1 MIARFIAWLRGL
13 LGRHRIDAEIVEE
26 LQDHLERQ
34 IEAHR
39 RRGVPPEEARRL
51 ALRDLG
57 GLTQTIESTRAVR
70 ATWLDTCWR
79 DVRYGARLL
88 RRSPR
93 FTVTALTVLIL
104 GIGSTTAIF
113 SIAYAVL
120 VRPLPYAE
128 ADRLVFLA
136 EHQGSGIAW
145 PNFDDWRQRA
155 TSFDGLASSLADA
168 VIVTSGQLPQRLDS
182 RSVTSNFFRV
192 LGVTAVQGRLFD
204 DADARPDAD
213 ATAVVSHAFWMRELG
228 GSPAAIGQT
237 LTLRRPFTVIGVLP
251 PGFRYM
257 TPADVYLLLEPQVAA
272 NYRTMQ
278 SRSSHTTLYAVGRLE
293 PGVDVTSARAEMQN
307 IVAALALEH
316 PETNKGSGVSV
327 VPLAD
332 RVVRDM
338 APTLTVL
345 VGAVALLL
353 LIACV
358 NLASLLLN
366 RSASRAQEF
375 GIRTAIG
382 GSRWSLIRQL
392 LIEHALLV
400 GAGGVLGALAGAAI
414 LTGLVSVAPP
424 DTPRLDEIRLDVVVL
439 SCTTLFSCACAF
451 LFGLLPAL
459 RASGAGGYETV
470 LRSGRGST
478 RRNSVLRRSLLM
490 GEVAVATVLL
500 SGSGLMVHTMLRLS
514 HVDPGFDPHNV
525 RTVMFSLAGP
535 AWPDPRKQAFF
546 AEAVERLRAVPGVEN
561 AAITYSLPILG
572 SNWWTGFTV
581 AGRPLPPGAVL
592 MDLPSAGIVPVSATY
607 FDTLKIPLI
616 RGRSFD
622 RSDTPDSQPVAI
634 INTSLVNLYWTAR
647 APGPGGAS
655 DMSTGEPNLAAFV
668 RKNEDP
674 IGQQI
679 RLAGGNLTEGY
690 GPWRT
695 IVGIVGDVK
704 QHGLD
709 QDSPQQIFLPVVQQ
723 TRTTVFA
730 VARTRGT
737 VSSTSIETAI
747 RDLDRSVPVFN
758 DRTVEQVV
766 REAGSRRRVAA
777 IVLSVFAGAA
787 VLLAAIGL
795 YGVIAQSVSERR
807 QEIGVRMALGATHDQ
822 ILRLFMR
829 HGLVVVA
836 IGIGAGI
843 AGAVVAG
850 RSLASLVFGVTVTDP
865 VTLGA
870 VAALLITVTLLACYI
885 PARSATRL
893 DPMTAL
899 RSE

>member
-1 MIARFIAWLRGL
+1 MIARLFASLRGL
-13 LGRHRIDAEIVEE
+13 LRRRQIDGEIADE
-26 LQDHLERQ
+26 LRDHLERA
-34 IEAHR
+34 IEAHQSQ
-39 RRGVPPEEARRL
+39 GISPDEARRL

-70 ATWLDTCWR
+70 ATWLDTVWR
-79 DVRYGARLL
+79 DVAYGVRVL

-93 FTVTALTVLIL
+93 FTVTALTLLVL

-120 VRPLPYAE
+120 VRPLPYADAE
-128 ADRLVFLA
+128 RLVFLA
-136 EHQGSGIAW
+136 EHQGAGIAW

-155 TSFDGLASSLADA
+155 TSFDGIASSLAD
-168 VIVTSGQLPQRLDS
+168 VVFVTGGQLPQRLDS
-182 RSVTSNFFRV
+182 RSVTVNFFGV
-192 LGVTAVQGRLFD
+192 LRATPLEGRLFD
-204 DADARPDAD
+204 QSDARPDA
-213 ATAVVSHAFWMRELG
+213 ASIAVVSHAFSMREF
-228 GSPAAIGQT
+228 GSAPAALGRT
-237 LTLRRPFTVIGVLP
+237 VSLNRRSYTVIGVLP
-251 PGFRYM
+251 AGFRYM
-257 TPADVYLLLEPQVAA
+257 TSADVYLLLEPQVAA

-278 SRSSHTTLYAVGRLE
+278 SRSSHTGLYGVGRLKR
-293 PGVDVTSARAEMQN
+293 GVDVSAARAEMQN

-327 VPLAD
+327 VPLAE

-338 APTLTVL
+338 AQTITVL
-345 VGAVALLL
+345 AGAVALLL

-358 NLASLLLN
+358 NLTSLLLN
-366 RSASRAQEF
+366 RSTSRAHEF
-375 GIRTAIG
+375 GIRAAIG

-392 LIEHALLV
+392 FIEHALLV

-424 DTPRLDEIRLDVVVL
+424 DTPRLDEIRMDAVVL
-439 SCTTLFSCACAF
+439 SVTTFFCCACAF
-451 LFGLLPAL
+451 LFGVLPAL
-459 RASGAGGYETV
+459 RASGAGGHGTV

-478 RRNSVLRRSLLM
+478 RQHSLLRRSLLI

-500 SGSGLMVHTMLRLS
+500 SGAGLMVHTMLRLS
-514 HVDPGFDPHNV
+514 RVDPGFDPRNLQ
-525 RTVMFSLAGP
+525 TVMFSLAGP
-535 AWPDPRKQAFF
+535 AWPDARKQAFF
-546 AEAVERLRAVPGVEN
+546 SEAVERLRAVPGVEN

-572 SNWWTGFTV
+572 SNWWNWFTV
-581 AGRPLPPGAVL
+581 AGRPVPPGAVM

-622 RSDTPDSQPVAI
+622 RSDTADSQPVAI
-634 INTSLVNLYWTAR
+634 INTSLVNLYWRKRGDPATAL
-647 APGPGGAS
+647 GP
-655 DMSTGEPNLAAFV
+655 AFI
-668 RKNEDP
+668 NADEDP

-679 RLAGGNLTEGY
+679 RLTAGSPTAGY

-704 QHGLD
+704 QHGVD
-709 QDSPQQIFLPVVQQ
+709 QDTPQQIFLPILQQ

-730 VARTRGT
+730 VARTRGP
-737 VSSTSIETAI
+737 VSSSAIEAAI

-758 DRTVEQVV
+758 DRTVQQVM

-807 QEIGVRMALGATHDQ
+807 REIGVRMALGATHDQ
-822 ILRLFMR
+822 ILRLFLR
-829 HGLVVVA
+829 HGLIVAA

-843 AGAVVAG
+843 AGAVAAT
-850 RSLASLVFGVTVTDP
+850 RSLASLVFGVTATDP
-865 VTLGA
+865 ATLGT
-870 VAALLITVTLLACYI
+870 VAALLTLVTLLACYI
-885 PARSATRL
+885 PAQSATRV
-893 DPMTAL
+893 DPSEAL
-899 RSE
+899 RME

>member
-1 MIARFIAWLRGL
+1 MLARLTAYLRGL
-13 LGRHRIDAEIVEE
+13 ARRRQIEGEVVEE
-26 LQDHLERQ
+26 LRDHLERETDAN
-34 IEAHR
+34 IA
-39 RRGVPPEEARRL
+39 RGLAPAEARRV
-51 ALRDLG
+51 ALRELG
-57 GLTQTIESTRAVR
+57 GMTQTIESTRAVR
-70 ATWLDTCWR
+70 ATWLDTVWR
-79 DVRYGARLL
+79 DLRYGARLF

-93 FTVTALTVLIL
+93 FTVTALTVLAL

-120 VRPLPYAE
+120 VRPLPYADAE
-128 ADRLVFLA
+128 RLVFLA
-136 EHQGSGIAW
+136 EHEGSGIAW

-155 TSFDGLASSLADA
+155 RSFDGIASSLADA
-168 VIVTSGQLPQRLDS
+168 VFVTGGQLPQRLDS
-182 RSVTSNFFRV
+182 RSVTVNFFGV
-192 LGVTAVQGRLFD
+192 LGATPFRGRLFD
-204 DADARPDAD
+204 QSDARPDA
-213 ATAVVSHAFWMRELG
+213 ASTAVVSHAFSTREF
-228 GSPAAIGQT
+228 GSAPAAIGQT
-237 LTLRRPFTVIGVLP
+237 VSLNRKSYTVIGVLP

-257 TPADVYLLLEPQVAA
+257 TAAHVYLLLEPQVAA
-272 NYRTMQ
+272 NYRGMQ
-278 SRSSHTTLYAVGRLE
+278 DRSSHTSLYAVGRLK
-293 PGVDVTSARAEMQN
+293 PRVDVTSARAEMQN
-307 IVAALALEH
+307 VAASLALEH
-316 PETNKGSGVSV
+316 PETNKGSSVYV

-345 VGAVALLL
+345 AGAVALLL

-366 RSASRAQEF
+366 RSAARAHEF
-375 GIRTAIG
+375 GIRLAIG
-382 GSRWSLIRQL
+382 GSRWSLMRQL

-400 GAGGVLGALAGAAI
+400 GAGGVLGTLAGAAI

-439 SCTTLFSCACAF
+439 SCTTFFSCACAF
-451 LFGLLPAL
+451 LFGVLPAL
-459 RASGAGGYETV
+459 RASGAGGHERI
-470 LRSGRGST
+470 LQSGRGST
-478 RRNSVLRRSLLM
+478 RQNSLLRRSLLI

-514 HVDPGFDPHNV
+514 RIDPGFDPHNLQ
-525 RTVMFSLAGP
+525 TVMFSLGGP

-561 AAITYSLPILG
+561 AALTYSLPILG
-572 SNWWTGFTV
+572 SNWWNWFTV
-581 AGRPLPPGAVL
+581 AGRPVPPGAVM

-607 FDTLKIPLI
+607 FETLKIPLI

-622 RSDTPDSQPVAI
+622 RSDTPESQPVAI
-634 INTSLVNLYWTAR
+634 INASLVNLYWR
-647 APGPGGAS
+647 NGGYAKE
-655 DMSTGEPNLAAFV
+655 MSPAFV
-668 RKNEDP
+668 KADEDP

-679 RLAGGNLTEGY
+679 RLAGSRPTEGY

-709 QDSPQQIFLPVVQQ
+709 QDTPQQIFLPVVQQ

-730 VARTRGT
+730 VARTRAT
-737 VSSTSIETAI
+737 VSSSSIETAI

-758 DRTVEQVV
+758 DRTVEQVM

-795 YGVIAQSVSERR
+795 YGVIAQSVAERR
-807 QEIGVRMALGATHDQ
+807 REIGVRMALGATQGHV
-822 ILRLFMR
+822 LRSFLR
-829 HGLVVVA
+829 DGLIVMVVGITCGVIATIAVA
-836 IGIGAGI
+836 
-843 AGAVVAG
+843 
-850 RSLASLVFGVTVTDP
+850 RSLASLVYGVTTTDP
-865 VTLGA
+865 ATLAAVT
-870 VAALLITVTLLACYI
+870 VLLAGVSLAACYL
-885 PARSATRL
+885 PARAAARL
-893 DPMTAL
+893 DPLVAL
-899 RSE
+899 RLE

>member
-1 MIARFIAWLRGL
+1 MIAQLFASLRGL
-13 LGRHRIDAEIVEE
+13 LRRRRIDGEIAEE
-26 LQDHLERQ
+26 LRDHLERE
-34 IEAHR
+34 IAAHR
-39 RRGVPPEEARRL
+39 LRGVSPEEARRL

-57 GLTQTIESTRAVR
+57 GLTQTIESTREVR
-70 ATWLDTCWR
+70 ATWLDTVWR
-79 DVRYGARLL
+79 DLRYGARLL

-93 FTVTALTVLIL
+93 FTVTALTVLVL

-120 VRPLPYAE
+120 VRPLPYAAPE
-128 ADRLVFLA
+128 RLVFLA

-155 TSFDGLASSLADA
+155 TSFDGIASSLADA
-168 VIVTSGQLPQRLDS
+168 VFVTSGELPQRLDS
-182 RSVTSNFFRV
+182 KSVTANFFGV
-192 LGVTAVQGRLFD
+192 LGTTPLQGRLFD
-204 DADARPDAD
+204 HSDARPDAA
-213 ATAVVSHAFWMRELG
+213 ATAVVSHAFSLREF
-228 GSPAAIGQT
+228 GSAPAAIGQT
-237 LTLRRPFTVIGVLP
+237 VSLNRRPYTVIGVLP

-278 SRSSHTTLYAVGRLE
+278 SRSSHTNLYAVGRLK
-293 PGVDVTSARAEMQN
+293 PGVDATSARAEMQS

-316 PETNKGSGVSV
+316 PATNKGSGVSV

-345 VGAVALLL
+345 AGAVALLL

-366 RSASRAQEF
+366 RSASRAHELS
-375 GIRTAIG
+375 IRAAMG

-392 LIEHALLV
+392 LIEHAWLV
-400 GAGGVLGALAGAAI
+400 GAGGLLGALAGAAI

-424 DTPRLDEIRLDVVVL
+424 DTPRLDEIRLDLVVL
-439 SCTTLFSCACAF
+439 SVTTLFSCACAF
-451 LFGLLPAL
+451 LFGVLPAL
-459 RASGAGGYETV
+459 RAPGAGGQGIV

-478 RRNSVLRRSLLM
+478 RQHSLLRRGLLI

-500 SGSGLMVHTMLRLS
+500 CGSGLMVHTMLRLS
-514 HVDPGFDPHNV
+514 RVDPGFDPHHLQ
-525 RTVMFSLAGP
+525 TVMFSLAGP

-572 SNWWTGFTV
+572 SNWWNWFTV
-581 AGRPLPPGAVL
+581 EGRQIPPGAVM

-607 FDTLKIPLI
+607 FDTLKIPVI

-622 RSDTPDSQPVAI
+622 RTDTPESEPVAI
-634 INTSLVNLYWTAR
+634 INTSLVNLYWRNRGGDAKI
-647 APGPGGAS
+647 GP
-655 DMSTGEPNLAAFV
+655 AFI
-668 RKNEDP
+668 KADEDP
-674 IGQQI
+674 IGQKI
-679 RLAGGNLTEGY
+679 RLSGGSPTEGY
-690 GPWRT
+690 GAWRT

-704 QHGLD
+704 QAGLD
-709 QDSPQQIFLPVVQQ
+709 QDTPQQIFLPVVQQ

-737 VSSTSIETAI
+737 VASSSIETAI

-758 DRTVEQVV
+758 DRTVEQVMS
-766 REAGSRRRVAA
+766 EASSRRRVAA
-777 IVLSVFAGAA
+777 IGLSVFAGAA
-787 VLLAAIGL
+787 VLLAVIGL

-822 ILRLFMR
+822 ILRLFLR
-829 HGLVVVA
+829 HGLIIVA
-836 IGIGAGI
+836 VGIGAGI
-843 AGAVVAG
+843 AGAVAAG
-850 RSLASLVFGVTVTDP
+850 QSLASLVFGVTVTDP
-865 VTLGA
+865 VTLGT
-870 VAALLITVTLLACYI
+870 VAALLTIVTLLACYL

>member
-1 MIARFIAWLRGL
+1 MIARLFASLRGL
-13 LGRHRIDAEIVEE
+13 LRRRRIDAEIAEE
-26 LQDHLERQ
+26 LRDHLERE
-34 IEAHR
+34 IEAYQS
-39 RRGVPPEEARRL
+39 RGASPEQARRL

-70 ATWLDTCWR
+70 ATWLDTVWR
-79 DVRYGARLL
+79 DLSYGARLL
-88 RRSPR
+88 WRSPR
-93 FTVTALTVLIL
+93 FTITALTVLVL

-120 VRPLPYAE
+120 VRPLPYADAE
-128 ADRLVFLA
+128 RLVFLA

-155 TSFDGLASSLADA
+155 TSFDGIASSLADA

-182 RSVTSNFFRV
+182 RSVTVNFFGV
-192 LGVTAVQGRLFD
+192 LGATPFQGRLFD
-204 DADARPDAD
+204 QSDARPDA
-213 ATAVVSHAFWMRELG
+213 ASTAVVSHAFAIREF
-228 GSPAAIGQT
+228 GSAPAAIGRT
-237 LTLRRPFTVIGVLP
+237 ISLRRPFTVIGVLP

-257 TPADVYLLLEPQVAA
+257 TPADVYVLLEPQVAA
-272 NYRTMQ
+272 NYRTIQ
-278 SRSSHTTLYAVGRLE
+278 NRSSHTSLYAVGRLKS
-293 PGVDVTSARAEMQN
+293 GVDLTSARAEMEN
-307 IVAALALEH
+307 IAASLAMEH
-316 PETNKGSGVSV
+316 PETNKGSSVSV

-332 RVVRDM
+332 RVVREM

-345 VGAVALLL
+345 AGAVALLL

-366 RSASRAQEF
+366 RSASRAHEF
-375 GIRTAIG
+375 GIRAAIG

-459 RASGAGGYETV
+459 RASGAGGHETV
-470 LRSGRGST
+470 LRSGHGST
-478 RRNSVLRRSLLM
+478 RQHSLLRRSLLI

-514 HVDPGFDPHNV
+514 RVDPGFDPHNLQ
-525 RTVMFSLAGP
+525 TVMFSLAGP

-572 SNWWTGFTV
+572 SNWWNWFTV
-581 AGRPLPPGAVL
+581 AGRPVPPGAVM

-607 FDTLKIPLI
+607 FETLKIPLI

-634 INTSLVNLYWTAR
+634 INTSLVDLYWRVASGRVKETR
-647 APGPGGAS
+647 APG
-655 DMSTGEPNLAAFV
+655 AAWPS
-668 RKNEDP
+668 RTEDP

-679 RLAGGNLTEGY
+679 RLAGSRPTEGY

-709 QDSPQQIFLPVVQQ
+709 QDTPQQIFLPVVQQ

-730 VARTRGT
+730 IARTRGT
-737 VSSTSIETAI
+737 VSTASVESAI

-758 DRTVEQVV
+758 DRTVDQVM

-795 YGVIAQSVSERR
+795 YGIIAQSVSERR

-822 ILRLFMR
+822 IVRLFLR
-829 HGLVVVA
+829 HGLIVVA

-843 AGAVVAG
+843 AGAVAAG
-850 RSLASLVFGVTVTDP
+850 KSLASLVFGVTVTDP
-865 VTLGA
+865 VTLGT